1 MRARIYLDEQ
11 KRVNGHFIL
20 WYMALS
26 KMLIAVDSVLK
37 FLHGK
42 DFVVY
47 NTDKKRFVRKVQA

>member
-1 MRARIYLDEQ
+1 MDEQ

-20 WYMALS
+20 WYMILN
-26 KMLIAVDSVLK
+26 KVLIAVDSVLK